1 MAKKHANKKPKK
13 KGKVIKMANENKET
27 PKANAP
33 ANPEEAL
40 NKLVEQFKNGTAEEK
55 DNIVFNM
62 SMRLGQALDGFN
74 ARLDMVAG
82 ILYQLPEVKVIL
94 EGMKKAQEEQV
105 KKQEEAKN
113 GEQPESK
120 SDAEPELSKE
130 GAASESK

>member
-1 MAKKHANKKPKK
+1 MN
-13 KGKVIKMANENKET
+13 NEKET
-27 PKANAP
+27 PKADAP

-113 GEQPESK
+113 GEQPESTPD
-120 SDAEPELSKE
+120 SEPELSKE
-130 GAASESK
+130 GATSESE